1 LTPLIAFTA
10 AGLDATIV
18 GLEMVGRAKRSAMAD
33 IPGRRRRWVLPAALV
48 VVGVAMMVVGSF
60 GDGYASQVWLQLGSA
75 FALFGPLFWAQK
87 RLERGI
93 TEVRRQGHETRS
105 SVEQLSHEVEAIR
118 EETAATLDD
127 LREVTL
133 GHLRERRRTDEDA
146 FRRFQ
151 EDPTFE
157 NVTRLLERARQ
168 LGGISRRG
176 VRVRLPGT
184 DFRLRFPVPA
194 EPGNGGPPV
203 LEVGLEEEDGTR
215 PQDAAA
221 PRVPA
226 RGQLPVPWSAGQSA
240 SEWAASMAAALQAL
254 NRYPGDEQF
263 DPSGA
268 LEQLTGLLRLA
279 VETRTRPTPETGA
292 MPRLRPII
300 ELPNDEWAITE
311 DGLQSLRSGDAFTVE
326 QLFSATTEEAAGARL
341 EGDGAVKLREA
352 WRLGQR
358 LFLSPGTVL

>member
-1 LTPLIAFTA
+1 
-10 AGLDATIV
+10 
-18 GLEMVGRAKRSAMAD
+18 MAD
-33 IPGRRRRWVLPAALV
+33 IPNRRRRWILPAALV
-48 VVGVAMMVVGSF
+48 VVGVLMMIIGSF
-60 GDGYASQVWLQLGSA
+60 GHGDYASQVWLQLGSA
-75 FALFGPLFWAQK
+75 FALFGPLFWTQK

-93 TEVRRQGHETRS
+93 TEVRQQGRETRS

-133 GHLRERRRTDEDA
+133 GHVRQRRRTDEDA

-151 EDPTFE
+151 EEPTFE
-157 NVTRLLERARQ
+157 NVTRLLDRARQ
-168 LGGISRRG
+168 LGGISQRG

-184 DFRLRFPVPA
+184 TFRLRFPVPV
-194 EPGNGGPPV
+194 EPADGGPSV

-215 PQDAAA
+215 PQDAAG
-221 PRVPA
+221 PRVPV
-226 RGQLPVPWSAGQSA
+226 RGQLPVPWSGGQSA
-240 SEWAASMAAALQAL
+240 SGWAASMAAELQAL

-263 DPSGA
+263 DPTGA

-279 VETRTRPTPETGA
+279 VEARTRPPSGTA
-292 MPRLRPII
+292 ASLPRLRPII
-300 ELPNDEWAITE
+300 EVPNDEWAITE
-311 DGLQSLRSGDAFTVE
+311 GGLQSLHSEDAFTVKE
-326 QLFSATTEEAAGARL
+326 LFSTTTEEAAGARL
-341 EGDGAVKLREA
+341 QGDGAVKLREA